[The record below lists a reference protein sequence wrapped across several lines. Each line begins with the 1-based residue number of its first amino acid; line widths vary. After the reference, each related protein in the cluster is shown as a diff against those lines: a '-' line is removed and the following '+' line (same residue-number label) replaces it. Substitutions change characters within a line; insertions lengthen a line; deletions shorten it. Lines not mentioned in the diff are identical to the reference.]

1 VVCIAVPIGG
11 FLLGV
16 VPTIMAAVAIHAC
29 YRRRKQER
37 ASPFSF
43 LDELPPLFS
52 AHQRHQRTT
61 EQNERDRSESIHLTE
76 PPPSAAAPSP
86 LHVSSVRFSY
96 VTTLYFFIFFSFL
109 IFSYSF
115 LNSNSGLG
123 R

>member
-1 VVCIAVPIGG
+1 MPIGG

-61 EQNERDRSESIHLTE
+61 EQKARDRSESIHLTE

-96 VTTLYFFIFFSFL
+96 VRVTFYFLYYVDIYYLYIFFIIIL
-109 IFSYSF
+109 IS
-115 LNSNSGLG
+115 
-123 R
+123 